1 MRVLAMTCGCP
12 LQQGSQFSIR
22 LSDRI
27 RQTPNVNDMMQGI
40 TLALVAQMVE
50 HGTFNAGVLGSIPN
64 ERILDECY
72 PRATAI

>member
-1 MRVLAMTCGCP
+1 MPEIQACVIYSIACVS
-12 LQQGSQFSIR
+12 GSKTREVKI
-22 LSDRI
+22 
-27 RQTPNVNDMMQGI
+27 
-40 TLALVAQMVE
+40 ALVAQMVE